1 MKPQT
6 QCQLVAER
14 ISHILGS
21 RLQFTNKEIGCQMS
35 ILPLKK
41 KKKKRKPN
49 KKTPKRKK
57 KKKKKTSSK
66 IAITKTSQNKLWV

>member
-41 KKKKRKPN
+41 KKKK
-49 KKTPKRKK
+49 
-57 KKKKKTSSK
+57 KKKTSSK